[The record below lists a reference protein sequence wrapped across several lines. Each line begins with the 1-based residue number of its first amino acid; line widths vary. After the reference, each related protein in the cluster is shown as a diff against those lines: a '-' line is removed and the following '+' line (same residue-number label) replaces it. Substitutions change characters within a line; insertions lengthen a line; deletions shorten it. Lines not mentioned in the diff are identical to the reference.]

1 MRDTKYA
8 TERVIA
14 EINGNRIERIFV
26 KAENQDEIRFSWWPD
41 GRMATRP
48 LDPPEP
54 QLLEL
59 LAEAIRR
66 GVFTEPFLRGLTKL
80 LADRTQPNAATSD
93 APRS

>member
-41 GRMATRP
+41 
-48 LDPPEP
+48 
-54 QLLEL
+54 Q
-59 LAEAIRR
+59 AISRSHAAKRR
-66 GVFTEPFLRGLTKL
+66 NQRCPAVLK
-80 LADRTQPNAATSD
+80 ANAV
-93 APRS
+93 APT

>member
-8 TERVIA
+8 TERVTA

-48 LDPPEP
+48 WTFPNRSSLSCSPK
-54 QLLEL
+54 LF
-59 LAEAIRR
+59 AEAYSLSCFC
-66 GVFTEPFLRGLTKL
+66 GG
-80 LADRTQPNAATSD
+80 
-93 APRS
+93 